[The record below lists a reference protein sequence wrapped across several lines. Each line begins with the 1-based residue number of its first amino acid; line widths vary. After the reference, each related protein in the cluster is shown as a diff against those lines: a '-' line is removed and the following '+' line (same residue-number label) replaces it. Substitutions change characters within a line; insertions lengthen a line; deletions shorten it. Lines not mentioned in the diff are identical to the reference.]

1 VITLPM
7 GAHLAM
13 FRGDLKRGPR
23 ISTTSR
29 LGLIT
34 MFGVREHQN
43 GFQLSLE

>member
-7 GAHLAM
+7 GSYLAM
-13 FRGDLKRGPR
+13 FRGDLKRGLR
-23 ISTTSR
+23 IHDSR

-34 MFGVREHQN
+34 MLGVREHQN